1 MTPKLEANF
10 TDNLLYIS
18 HSITKLFMRLIF
30 FLNKSLIHLMRSR
43 QRCNTENKDRQLENC
58 SSKDCAEIICLPP
71 SPALC
76 FVSLT
81 KK

>member
-30 FLNKSLIHLMRSR
+30 FKQISDLFN
-43 QRCNTENKDRQLENC
+43 
-58 SSKDCAEIICLPP
+58 EI
-71 SPALC
+71 
-76 FVSLT
+76 
-81 KK
+81 